1 MAADLDYPMPPPLNQ
16 GGGAPPAAAT
26 GPAGARPLTGAIP
39 MSVQAPPHTG
49 QLAAVRP
56 KSGSTPVLWPT
67 VAVQGLRMFY
77 RTPSTDTSHG
87 RRAKVK
93 RAVLNVMGQEPKVTV
108 RALTDISFVA
118 NSGEQIGLVGQ
129 NGSGKSTLLRIIA
142 GLEKPTKGQVL
153 AESTPVL
160 IGVNAAL
167 VPDLP
172 GEENVRL
179 GCLAM
184 GLSPAEAQAA
194 IPDVIELAGLGKS
207 IYLPMRTYSSGM
219 AARLRFA
226 IATAA
231 RPHILLIDEA
241 LATGDAAFKER
252 SEARMTKLREQ
263 AGTVFLVSHA
273 AQTIEESC
281 TRAIWLHHGR
291 LVLDGEAQDV
301 AVRYRKWA
309 WAFAK
314 DKPAEAKQILEEA
327 FAERR
332 ETQVRFDTPEP
343 PRGRVRERHARPTGR
358 DAKQARAAAERAAA
372 IRAERSDL

>member
-1 MAADLDYPMPPPLNQ
+1 MAADLDYPMPPPQLSK
-16 GGGAPPAAAT
+16 GRPASM
-26 GPAGARPLTGAIP
+26 PVPVQRPLTGAIP

-49 QLAAVRP
+49 QLAAVAPRA
-56 KSGSTPVLWPT
+56 GSTPVLWPT
-67 VAVQGLRMFY
+67 VAVQGLRMHY
-77 RTPSTDTSHG
+77 RTPSTDTSSG
-87 RRAKVK
+87 RRARLK
-93 RAVLNVMGQEPKVTV
+93 RTVLNALGQEPKVTV

-118 NSGEQIGLVGQ
+118 NSGEQIGIVGQ

-252 SEARMTKLREQ
+252 SEVRMERLRKE

-309 WAFAK
+309 WAHAK
-314 DKPAEAKQILEEA
+314 DKPGDAKQVLEEA

-332 ETQVRFDTPEP
+332 ETEVRFDTPEP
-343 PRGRVRERHARPTGR
+343 AKGPVRERHARPRGR
-358 DAKQARAAAERAAA
+358 DAKQARTRAARIA
-372 IRAERSDL
+372 ALRAEAGDQ

>member
-1 MAADLDYPMPPPLNQ
+1 MAADLDYPMPTAQ
-16 GGGAPPAAAT
+16 T
-26 GPAGARPLTGAIP
+26 
-39 MSVQAPPHTG
+39 
-49 QLAAVRP
+49 
-56 KSGSTPVLWPT
+56 GSTPVLWPT
-67 VAVQGLRMFY
+67 VAVQGVRMYY
-77 RTPSTDTSHG
+77 RTPSTDTTRG
-87 RRAKVK
+87 RRAAVK
-93 RAVLNVMGQEPKVTV
+93 RAALSLVGQEPKVTV
-108 RALTDISFVA
+108 RALSDISFVA
-118 NSGEQIGLVGQ
+118 HSGERIGLVGQ
-129 NGSGKSTLLRIIA
+129 NGSGKSTLMRIIA
-142 GLEKPTKGQVL
+142 GLEKPTKGRVL

-167 VPDLP
+167 VPDLS

-184 GLSPAEAQAA
+184 GLSPAEARAA

-226 IATAA
+226 ITTVA

-241 LATGDAAFKER
+241 LATGDAA
-252 SEARMTKLREQ
+252 SEARMQKLREQ

-291 LVLDGEAQDV
+291 LLLDGEAQDI
-301 AVRYRKWA
+301 ALRYRKWA
-309 WAFAK
+309 WAHAK
-314 DKPAEAKQILEEA
+314 DNPQEATRILQEA

-332 ETQVRFDTPEP
+332 ETQVRFEEP
-343 PRGRVRERHARPTGR
+343 DPPKGPVRERHARPTGR
-358 DAKQARAAAERAAA
+358 DAKQAKANAARAAALRSEV
-372 IRAERSDL
+372 SDL

>member
-1 MAADLDYPMPPPLNQ
+1 MAVDDLSYPMPAGQRLAPVAEPP
-16 GGGAPPAAAT
+16 
-26 GPAGARPLTGAIP
+26 PLTGSVP
-39 MSVQAPPHTG
+39 MSVRAPAHTG
-49 QLAAVRP
+49 AIAAV
-56 KSGSTPVLWPT
+56 SAGTGATPVLWPT
-67 VAVQGLRMFY
+67 VAVQGVKMSY
-77 RTPSTDTSHG
+77 RTPTTDARRG
-87 RRAKVK
+87 RRARVR
-93 RAVLNVMGQEPKVTV
+93 RALLNVLGQEPKITV
-108 RALTDISFVA
+108 RALSDISFVA
-118 NSGEQIGLVGQ
+118 HSGEQIGLVGT

-142 GLEKPTKGQVL
+142 GLERPTSGQVL
-153 AESTPVL
+153 AESTPLL

-184 GLSPAEAQAA
+184 GLSPAETEKA
-194 IPDVIELAGLGKS
+194 IPDVIELAGLGRS

-252 SEARMTKLREQ
+252 SEARMNQLRED

-273 AQTIEESC
+273 AQTIEETC
-281 TRAIWLHHGR
+281 TRAIWLNKGR
-291 LVLDGEAQDV
+291 LVLDGDAEDV
-301 AVRYRKWA
+301 ALRYRKWA
-309 WAFAK
+309 WAVAK
-314 DKPAEAKQILEEA
+314 DNPGEARKVIEDA

-332 ETQVRFDTPEP
+332 ETHVRIAADEDPDFGTPIRHGRPSTKDIKALQKAEKKKAAW
-343 PRGRVRERHARPTGR
+343 RGRYEESP
-358 DAKQARAAAERAAA
+358 
-372 IRAERSDL
+372 